1 MKIALSSFQL
11 TENECPEIPVS
22 KCRIGEKV
30 DMAFAQKLT
39 MRQGQNL
46 VMTPQL
52 SQSIKLLALSNIE
65 LAAFVEDEMERNPFL
80 EIKPQEPGEDRNATD
95 HSMESAVPSDL
106 TGQTELETSA
116 KSLSENLGTSIEN
129 VYPDEQDYRNRTK
142 DNAKSKEEYDS
153 RISSG
158 GLQVSGNASAHDQSV
173 ADYTAA
179 HETLRDKLVGQLAIS
194 AASVTII
201 MIATD
206 IIDNLDDAGYL
217 RTDLEA
223 IASRLGCTEQE
234 CEDALQLVQGL
245 EPVGVGARNLEE
257 CLSLQLKDKNRLDP
271 AMTIVLENLDL
282 LAKRDF
288 ATLRSL
294 SNLDMEDLGDILLE
308 IQSLDPKPGTIFES
322 TPVQHIVPDVFVRE
336 SNDGSWQIELN
347 SDTLPRVLVNNSYV
361 TEIGGKLSNPQEKDF
376 LSECMQTANWLTK
389 SLDQRAQT
397 ILKVAREIVKQQDAF
412 LVHGVRHLR
421 PLTLKMVADEIEMH
435 ESSVSRVTSNKYML
449 TPRGLFELK
458 YFFTTSLGN
467 ASGGESHSSEAVRDR
482 IKSLIDTET
491 AKTVLSDDAIV
502 DALKSQGIEIAR
514 RTVAKYRDVMQIPS
528 SVQRR
533 REKRAFEAKSN
544 SSSVELTH

>member
-1 MKIALSSFQL
+1 
-11 TENECPEIPVS
+11 
-22 KCRIGEKV
+22 
-30 DMAFAQKLT
+30 MAFAQKLT
-39 MRQGQNL
+39 MRQGQSL

-65 LAAFVEDEMERNPFL
+65 LAAFVESEMERNPFL
-80 EIKPQEPGEDRNATD
+80 EIKPNEPAEERNTAQQAV
-95 HSMESAVPSDL
+95 ESDTPSDL

-129 VYPDEQDYRNRTK
+129 VYPDEQDYRNRSK

-158 GLQVSGNASAHDQSV
+158 GLQVSGNASVHDQSV

-179 HETLRDKLVGQLAIS
+179 HETLRDKLVGQLS
-194 AASVTII
+194 LSGASVSLIK
-201 MIATD
+201 IAND

-217 RTDLEA
+217 RSDLAA
-223 IASRLGCTEQE
+223 IAERLGCTETD
-234 CEDALQLVQGL
+234 CEEALQLVQSL
-245 EPVGVGARNLEE
+245 EPVGVGARNLVE
-257 CLSLQLKDKNRLDP
+257 CLSLQLKDKDRLDP
-271 AMTIVLENLDL
+271 AMEVVLNNLEL

-288 ATLRSL
+288 ATLQSL
-294 SNLDMEDLGDILLE
+294 SDLDIEDLGDILLE
-308 IQSLDPKPGTIFES
+308 IQSLDPKPGTTFES
-322 TPVQHIVPDVFVRE
+322 VPVQHIVPDVFVRE
-336 SNDGSWQIELN
+336 GNDGSWQIELN
-347 SDTLPRVLVNNSYV
+347 SETLPRVLVNNSYMA
-361 TEIGGKLSNPQEKDF
+361 EIGGKVSNRDEKEF
-376 LSECMQTANWLTK
+376 LSDCMQTANWLTK

-421 PLTLKMVADEIEMH
+421 PLTLKMVADEIDMH

-458 YFFTTSLGN
+458 YFFTTSLNKVGDD
-467 ASGGESHSSEAVRDR
+467 GEGEGHSSESVRHR
-482 IKSLIDTET
+482 IKALVDAET

-502 DALKSQGIEIAR
+502 VALKSQGIEIAR
-514 RTVAKYRDVMQIPS
+514 RTVAKYRDAMQIPS

-533 REKRAFEAKSN
+533 REKRAFEAMGKPEQAAT
-544 SSSVELTH
+544 SVALTH

>member
-1 MKIALSSFQL
+1 
-11 TENECPEIPVS
+11 
-22 KCRIGEKV
+22 
-30 DMAFAQKLT
+30 MAIAQKLT

-80 EIKPQEPGEDRNATD
+80 EIKPQEPSEDRNATD
-95 HSMESAVPSDL
+95 HSTDSVAPSDL

-129 VYPDEQDYRNRTK
+129 VYPDEQDYRNGTK

-158 GLQVSGNASAHDQSV
+158 GLQLSGNASAHDQSV

-179 HETLRDKLVGQLAIS
+179 HETLRDKLVSQLAIS

-206 IIDNLDDAGYL
+206 IIDNLDEAGYL
-217 RTDLEA
+217 RSELST
-223 IASRLGCTEQE
+223 IAERLGCSEPE
-234 CEDALQLVQGL
+234 CEQALNLVQGL
-245 EPVGVGARNLEE
+245 EPVGVGARSLEE
-257 CLSLQLKDKNRLDP
+257 CLSLQLKDKDRLDP
-271 AMTIVLENLDL
+271 AMSIVLENLDL

-308 IQSLDPKPGTIFES
+308 IQSLDPKPGTMFES

-347 SDTLPRVLVNNSYV
+347 SETLPRVLVNNSYV

-376 LSECMQTANWLTK
+376 LSDCMQTANWLTK

-421 PLTLKMVADEIEMH
+421 PLTLKMVADEIDMH

-458 YFFTTSLGN
+458 YFFTTSLAN
-467 ASGGESHSSEAVRDR
+467 AGEGESHSSEAVRDR
-482 IKSLIDTET
+482 IKSLIDAES

-502 DALKSQGIEIAR
+502 AALKSQGIEIAR
-514 RTVAKYRDVMQIPS
+514 RTVAKYRDAMQIPS

-533 REKRAFEAKSN
+533 REKRAFEAANLSN
-544 SSSVELTH
+544 PVELTH